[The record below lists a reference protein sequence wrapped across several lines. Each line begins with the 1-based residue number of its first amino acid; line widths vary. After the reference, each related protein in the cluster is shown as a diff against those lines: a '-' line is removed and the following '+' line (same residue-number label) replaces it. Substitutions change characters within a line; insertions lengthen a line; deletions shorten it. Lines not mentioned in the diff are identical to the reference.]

1 MIPERNTLNP
11 IQFFLSIIFLFIIFS
26 IYLSLRPILAD
37 LHAYVF
43 LANLRA
49 ITEGSVFF
57 GYEEPMSILFLY
69 FWKTLFGLN
78 YLTAFQTLSALLF
91 SLCLHLIMLL
101 FRKGDWKLNHYF
113 LVYFSAYLP
122 YSHEFPTVYFNELL
136 GTLFILLLFHT
147 FRLETILDLLLL
159 PVLIIITFMAD
170 LRFFLL
176 GFTIFVVIQSLIGM
190 GKMKSR
196 TTVFYKRKNIP
207 LIVLLSYLGMVI
219 LFLVFSSIT
228 DFFGESSFFGLVG
241 YWFRVV
247 VYILPAFLLLFV
259 GNILLGTEKELRT
272 MAFTVILV
280 ISIFGIILLNY
291 SRYNPNLQKDIEI
304 QKNELVR
311 IQPQILG
318 LGNIYVDPILSNYL
332 YFQTKLVTQHFQS
345 KTKTNTDLLYVS
357 DIWQA
362 DINEIEK
369 KYLTR
374 RRRQRQEL
382 YPVGQNA
389 ALILPSLEAN
399 ILKDEDNHRLTSK
412 IKEARQN
419 IPQLTRYNR
428 YLRWQIKF
436 INYSSLQD

>member
-11 IQFFLSIIFLFIIFS
+11 IQFFLSIFILFIIFS

-57 GYEEPMSILFLY
+57 GYEEPLSILFLY
-69 FWKTLFGLN
+69 FWKTIFGLN
-78 YLTAFQTLSALLF
+78 YLTAFQTLSAVLF
-91 SLCLHLIMLL
+91 SLCLHLILLL
-101 FRKGDWKLNHYF
+101 FKKGDWKLNHYF
-113 LVYFSAYLP
+113 LVYISAFLP
-122 YSHEFPTVYFNELL
+122 FSHEFPIVYFNELL

-147 FRLETILDLLLL
+147 FRLETALDLLLFPIL
-159 PVLIIITFMAD
+159 VLVSFMTD

-176 GFTIFVVIQSLIGM
+176 VFTIFVVIQCLRGM
-190 GKMKSR
+190 GNMRSR

-207 LIVLLSYLGMVI
+207 QIILLSYLGAVFI
-219 LFLVFSSIT
+219 FLVFSSISN
-228 DFFGESSFFGLVG
+228 FFGESSFFSLVG
-241 YWFRVV
+241 YWFRVI

-272 MAFTVILV
+272 MTFTVILG
-280 ISIFGIILLNY
+280 ISILGIVLLNY
-291 SRYNPNLQKDIEI
+291 SRYNPNLQKDLEI

-318 LGNIYVDPILSNYL
+318 LGNIYVNPILSNYL
-332 YFQTKLVTQHFQS
+332 YFQTKLVTQHFQPREKS
-345 KTKTNTDLLYVS
+345 KTDLLYVS

-374 RRRQRQEL
+374 KRRQKQEL

-389 ALILPSLEAN
+389 ALMLPSLEAN
-399 ILKDEDNHRLTSK
+399 ILKDEGNHHLTSK
-412 IKEARQN
+412 IKEARQS
-419 IPQLTRYNR
+419 IPQLTGYNR
-428 YLRWQIKF
+428 YLRWQLKF